1 MHTANDVLGIDE
13 AKCLRLALRVETDAW
28 KTAYGPARL
37 DIFIACEPSYPEKI
51 DAFGCWV
58 LSFRANISDIDV
70 KYADDSG
77 IPVGV
82 RVLNVLSVL
91 VREDHHIS
99 VHAWVE
105 RVLCPP
111 EVTCSIVDVQDF
123 VAIGAILDE
132 AERIA
137 LTWSKFFVLIA
148 KQLTQYVVFQL
159 REEALQQCVI
169 LSTCRQYTITHLQ
182 CHVFFVV
189 Q

>member
-1 MHTANDVLGIDE
+1 MHTANNILGIDE
-13 AKCLRLALRVETDAW
+13 AKCLRLALRVETNAW

-51 DAFGCWV
+51 DVFGCWV
-58 LSFRANISDIDV
+58 LSFRANISDINV
-70 KYADDSG
+70 KYTDDSG

-99 VHAWVE
+99 MHAWVE
-105 RVLCPP
+105 RVLCPL
-111 EVTCSIVDVQDF
+111 EVICSIVDAQDF
-123 VAIGAILDE
+123 VAIDAILDE

-137 LTWSKFFVLIA
+137 LTWSKLFVLIA

-159 REEALQQCVI
+159 WEEALQQCVI

-182 CHVFFVV
+182 CHVFFAV
-189 Q
+189 